1 MRLSART
8 ALAAVT
14 PVLAVFALAGPAAA
28 EDIDL
33 YTGLTPQS
41 GKPNVLILMDNAA
54 AWDATA
60 SFTCAT
66 SGVVGSNNV
75 GKDVGA
81 EQCAL
86 YGAVSSFKNN
96 ASLLGNLNLGLMM
109 FGTGS
114 NAGGQFRIPSATP
127 YGLQLMDT
135 NGINNFLSGVQTID
149 RLADKANGSQVGGG
163 MQEAWAFFAGKTG
176 LSGTTYKSPITNPCQ
191 RNYVIYIANAVNNG
205 KPQDTG
211 QNAFNALVAAGAT
224 SAQQQQITIPT
235 NSKYQANWGDE
246 WARFM
251 YQTDLSGSSSSNGQ
265 PQNIITYTISVT
277 DGNNPDYVAFD
288 ITAWRPTAGARPTS
302 CSWETSTA

>member
-8 ALAAVT
+8 ALAVVT
-14 PVLAVFALAGPAAA
+14 PVLAVLALAGPAAA

-114 NAGGQFRIPSATP
+114 NVGGQFRIPSTAP

-149 RLADKANGSQVGGG
+149 RLADK
-163 MQEAWAFFAGKTG
+163 
-176 LSGTTYKSPITNPCQ
+176 
-191 RNYVIYIANAVNNG
+191 
-205 KPQDTG
+205 
-211 QNAFNALVAAGAT
+211 
-224 SAQQQQITIPT
+224 
-235 NSKYQANWGDE
+235 
-246 WARFM
+246 
-251 YQTDLSGSSSSNGQ
+251 GSSSR
-265 PQNIITYTISVT
+265 V
-277 DGNNPDYVAFD
+277 
-288 ITAWRPTAGARPTS
+288 GAACRKPGPSLRARRGCPGPLTRRRS
-302 CSWETSTA
+302 PIRASATM